1 MLGVRLNFKGKSPLA
16 AITCESTQPTLNTT
30 ARYICTRVRSKLRRN
45 NCEKRSTMIRVAVG
59 QITLA
64 RALCNIVARLEKRL
78 WCFINI
84 HGTREFNANTPAQ
97 I

>member
-1 MLGVRLNFKGKSPLA
+1 
-16 AITCESTQPTLNTT
+16 
-30 ARYICTRVRSKLRRN
+30 
-45 NCEKRSTMIRVAVG
+45 MIRVAEG

-64 RALCNIVARLEKRL
+64 RALCNIVARLERRS
-78 WCFINI
+78 WCFTNI